1 MSTEERI
8 LVGLERDKALPALG
22 IPNADS
28 AILTSAQH
36 VDAVELGGV
45 HGTCRADA
53 ESDHARYICLRRK
66 PRERVPLCWMRVPTS
81 ILFFKS

>member
-1 MSTEERI
+1 MSTEERV

-22 IPNADS
+22 IPNADG

-53 ESDHARYICLRRK
+53 ESDHERYICLWGVREGE
-66 PRERVPLCWMRVPTS
+66 RERGYRCAG
-81 ILFFKS
+81 